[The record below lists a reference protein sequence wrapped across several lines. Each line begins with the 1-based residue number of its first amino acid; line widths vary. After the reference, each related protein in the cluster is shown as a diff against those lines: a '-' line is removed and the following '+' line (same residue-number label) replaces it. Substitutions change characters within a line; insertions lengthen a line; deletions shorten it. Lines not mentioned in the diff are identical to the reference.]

1 MKTDVITGN
10 SGAHFLAWVLQA
22 ARYWSIRC
30 SHNDANKTGREYKD
44 QTFLGLLDSSEE
56 TVLHDELVN
65 FEVTGF
71 EWLCQKRLE
80 VKQEVLCEARPVTY
94 R

>member
-1 MKTDVITGN
+1 MLGFYKPLDIGRSDVLGR
-10 SGAHFLAWVLQA
+10 SKLQM
-22 ARYWSIRC
+22 S
-30 SHNDANKTGREYKD
+30 SNHNDANKTGREYKD